1 MDAVEPFS
9 PTAPPP
15 LPDPAPPPLPDPA
28 APRRLAG
35 RNVRP
40 VGLGCMNL
48 VHGYSGF
55 LADDDAV
62 DLLTRVL
69 EDGAD
74 HLDTATVYGDGRSE
88 ELVGRALARAGA
100 DARERVLLASKGGLT
115 RDPERPVDG
124 RPTTLRAQV
133 DASLRR
139 LGQERIDLY
148 YLHRLDP
155 RVPVEESVG
164 ALGEAVAAGKVGAIG
179 LSEVS
184 AATLARAAAVHPVA
198 AVQNEYSLAT
208 RNPEWGLL
216 EACRRHGAALVA
228 FSPVSRGLL
237 TDAPPRMDR
246 LDETDMRHRMPR
258 FDAGHYPANLVLRE
272 ALSAEAVRLGTSTA
286 ALAIAWVLAQGED
299 VVAIPG
305 TTSWDHWRED
315 RGAQDVR
322 LTPADVARLDE
333 LVNHARV
340 AGARYSQAQQA
351 SVDTESAPPR

>member
-1 MDAVEPFS
+1 MDAIPPATAGPAPVPSEPART
-9 PTAPPP
+9 P
-15 LPDPAPPPLPDPA
+15 PDPAE
-28 APRRLAG
+28 PRALAG
-35 RNVRP
+35 RRVRP

-48 VHGYSGF
+48 AHGYSGR
-55 LADDDAV
+55 LADEEAV
-62 DLLTRVL
+62 ELLTRVI

-88 ELVGRALARAGA
+88 RLVGQALARAGT

-115 RDPERPVDG
+115 RDPDRPVDG
-124 RPTTLRAQV
+124 RPQTLAAQV
-133 DASLRR
+133 DASLSR

-155 RVPVEESVG
+155 HVPVEESVG
-164 ALGEAVAAGKVGAIG
+164 ALADAVAAGKIGAVG

-184 AATLARAAAVHPVA
+184 AATLARAAAVHPIA

-216 EACRRHGAALVA
+216 EACRRHGVTLVA

-237 TDAPPRMDR
+237 TDAPPRLDR
-246 LDETDMRHRMPR
+246 LDATDMRHHMPR
-258 FDAGHYPANLVLRE
+258 FEAGHYPANLALRE
-272 ALSAEAVRLGTSTA
+272 ALAVEAVRLGTSTA

-305 TTSWDHWRED
+305 TTSWDHWTQD
-315 RGAQDVR
+315 RAAQEVV
-322 LTPADVARLDE
+322 LTPADVARLGE
-333 LVNHARV
+333 IVNHATV
-340 AGARYSQAQQA
+340 AGARYNEAQQA
-351 SVDTESAPPR
+351 SVDTETAPPR